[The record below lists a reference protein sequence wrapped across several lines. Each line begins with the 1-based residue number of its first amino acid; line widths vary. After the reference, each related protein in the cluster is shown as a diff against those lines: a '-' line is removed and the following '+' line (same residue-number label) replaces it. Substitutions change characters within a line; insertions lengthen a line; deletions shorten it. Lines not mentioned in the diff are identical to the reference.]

1 VTELRPSL
9 SGGAQVAGCD
19 LTSLALLWSDEN
31 RWPCLTPQI
40 TVGSPQDLR
49 SAVAFAATEWNLAF
63 GHSADGSQASSW
75 APQFPRLRPVA
86 DTAGDL
92 TIKWGSGAGI
102 LMCGTTDPI
111 SDVITVDRTDAVGGT
126 TPCKTNAT
134 TDPIVLL
141 VHEFGHALGFNPN
154 SHKDEYGI
162 PAGCTMNLEAVEPDI
177 DGTVCQHE
185 VEYLL
190 ASYNY
195 QQIDPGSFWN
205 RPIVTRLVGLPAT
218 VTIVR
223 ATSVTL
229 SVTHL
234 AFDRQSRGNEAIGG
248 VVVGW
253 ESDDEEIAI
262 TGFLASASTLVTGEQ
277 VGATIVRARTGAG
290 LPSSYLLGARL
301 IALGEPTAVEITSPP
316 PGAFRVTDILGP
328 STPITSAGNKTFQA
342 TVTNPPAGT
351 LQVRWVAIA
360 SNGIFD
366 SLDTGYGPNSLTLNV
381 EEGAYNIRVKAYPR
395 VVPVSGAPTYGAYA
409 MEDYPVCTGSG
420 GDNLWGGGGTPDA
433 EEGC

>member
-1 VTELRPSL
+1 
-9 SGGAQVAGCD
+9 VAGCD

-31 RWPCLTPQI
+31 RCPCLTPQI

-49 SAVAFAATEWNLAF
+49 LAVAVAATEWNLAF

-92 TIKWGSGAGI
+92 TIKWGSGAGN

-111 SDVITVDRTDAVGGT
+111 ADVITVDRTDAGGGT
-126 TPCKTNAT
+126 TPCKSNAT
-134 TDPIVLL
+134 TDPNVLL

-154 SHKDEYGI
+154 SHKDEYGV
-162 PAGCTMNLEAVEPDI
+162 PAGCAMNLESVAPGISGE
-177 DGTVCQHE
+177 VCQHE
-185 VEYLL
+185 IEYLL
-190 ASYNY
+190 AGYNY
-195 QQIDPGSFWN
+195 RQIDPSSFWN
-205 RPIVTRLVGLPAT
+205 RPIVTRLVGPPAADT
-218 VTIVR
+218 VVQGS
-223 ATSVTL
+223 SVML

-234 AFDRQSRGNEAIGG
+234 AFDRQSRANEGIGG

-253 ESDDEEIAI
+253 ESDNDFVATAEYQSSNSYRIIGGSPDSTIA
-262 TGFLASASTLVTGEQ
+262 
-277 VGATIVRARTGAG
+277 RARPSAG
-290 LPSSYLLGARL
+290 LPSSYLLSARL
-301 IALGEPTAVEITSPP
+301 LALGEPTSILIASPP
-316 PGAFRVTDILGP
+316 PGAFRVVDIVGP
-328 STPITSAGNKTFQA
+328 STPITSAGNRTFQA
-342 TVTNPPAGT
+342 TINNPPPGT

-395 VVPVSGAPTYGAYA
+395 VVPVSGAPTHGAYT
-409 MEDYPVCTGSG
+409 MEDYPVCTGG
-420 GDNLWGGGGTPDA
+420 GGNDLWGGGSPDA